1 MTLRACLLRTLA
13 AFLLGMGLVAPAWA
27 QEVGIMQ
34 SSLCSAKNG
43 EKSGLYLSATVEF
56 DLPRS
61 VEDALLRGIALY
73 FVTDFT
79 LERHRW
85 YWLDKTQSET
95 SLISRLSYSPLTRQ
109 YRVSRGGLS
118 QSFDSLRDALDVIK
132 VITDWRVSD
141 KASLSEPENYQAEV
155 RFRLDTQQLP
165 LPMQVSIGNNDWNL
179 SSDWQ
184 TIVLDQ
190 CVITPKE

>member
-1 MTLRACLLRTLA
+1 MTLRARLLRTLVTL
-13 AFLLGMGLVAPAWA
+13 LLGVGFVASAWA

-34 SSLCSAKNG
+34 SSLMSAKPG
-43 EKSGLYLSATVEF
+43 EKPGLYLSV
-56 DLPRS
+56 S

-85 YWLDKTQSET
+85 YWLDKTQNET
-95 SLISRLSYSPLTRQ
+95 SLVSRLSYSPLTRQ

-118 QSFDSLRDALDVIK
+118 QSFDSLKDALDVIK
-132 VITDWRVSD
+132 VISDWCVSD
-141 KASLSEPENYQAEV
+141 KPYLSEPENYEAEV

-165 LPMQVSIGNNDWNL
+165 LPMQVNIGNNDWNL

-184 TIVLDQ
+184 GLVLDQ
-190 CVITPKE
+190 RVTTPKE

>member
-1 MTLRACLLRTLA
+1 MTLRARLLRMLATL
-13 AFLLGMGLVAPAWA
+13 LLGVGFVASAWA

-34 SSLCSAKNG
+34 SSLMSAKPG
-43 EKSGLYLSATVEF
+43 EKQGLYLSVNVEF
-56 DLPRS
+56 DLPRV

-85 YWLDKTQSET
+85 YWLDKTQNET
-95 SLISRLSYSPLTRQ
+95 SLVSRLSYSPLTRQ

-118 QSFDSLRDALDVIK
+118 QSFDSLKDALDVIK
-132 VITDWRVSD
+132 VISDWCVSD
-141 KASLSEPENYQAEV
+141 KPYLSEPENYEAEV

-165 LPMQVSIGNNDWNL
+165 LPMQVNIGNNDWNL

-184 TIVLDQ
+184 GLVLDQ
-190 CVITPKE
+190 RITTPKE

>member
-1 MTLRACLLRTLA
+1 MTLRARLLRTLTTL
-13 AFLLGMGLVAPAWA
+13 LLGVGFVVSAWA

-34 SSLCSAKNG
+34 SSLMSAKPG
-43 EKSGLYLSATVEF
+43 EKPGLYLSVSVEF
-56 DLPRS
+56 DLPRV

-85 YWLDKTQSET
+85 YWLDKTQNET
-95 SLISRLSYSPLTRQ
+95 SLVSRLSYSPLTRQ

-118 QSFDSLRDALDVIK
+118 QSFDSLKDALDVIK
-132 VITDWRVSD
+132 VISDWRVSD
-141 KASLSEPENYQAEV
+141 KPYLSEPENYEAEV

-165 LPMQVSIGNNDWNL
+165 LPMQVNIGNNDWNL

-184 TIVLDQ
+184 GLVLDQ
-190 CVITPKE
+190 RVTTPKE